1 MTVKVK
7 SVNRRNPRLPEEP
20 PKFYASAQHER
31 KIELDELA
39 TSVADRC
46 SLRRSDVH
54 GVLIALMDIIP
65 VELGKGSIVNLG
77 TLGSFFVSVRSDGA
91 ETAEEITASMV
102 KRLKIQYRPTKEL
115 KKQLRLIDISCAN

>member
-1 MTVKVK
+1 MSLKVK
-7 SVNRRNPRLPEEP
+7 TVNRRNPRVPEDA

-65 VELGKGSIVNLG
+65 AELGRGSIVNLG
-77 TLGSFFVSVRSDGA
+77 KLGSFYVSVKSDGS
-91 ETAEEITASMV
+91 ETAEEHTASMV
-102 KRLKIQYRPTKEL
+102 TGMKIQYRPTKEL
-115 KKQLRLIDISCAN
+115 KKQLRLIDVTYAN

>member
-1 MTVKVK
+1 MSLKVK
-7 SVNRRNPRLPEEP
+7 TVNRRNPRAPEDA

-65 VELGKGSIVNLG
+65 NELGKGSIVNLG
-77 TLGSFFVSVRSDGA
+77 KLGSFFVTVKSDGS
-91 ETAEEITASMV
+91 ETAEEHTANMV
-102 KRLKIQYRPTKEL
+102 KAMKIQYRPTKEL
-115 KKQLRLIDISCAN
+115 KKQLRMIDVSYAN

>member
-1 MTVKVK
+1 MSLKIK
-7 SVNRRNPRLPEEP
+7 KINRRNPSVPEDP
-20 PKFYASAQHER
+20 PKFYASALHER

-65 VELGKGSIVNLG
+65 AELANGAIVNLG
-77 TLGSFFVSVRSDGA
+77 KLGSFFVSVKSEGA
-91 ETAEEITASMV
+91 ETADDLTSSMV
-102 KRLKIQYRPTKEL
+102 TGTKIQYRPTKEL
-115 KKQLRLIDISCAN
+115 KKQLRTIDLSYAN